1 MFQTDRMRRKFLS
14 AGFMSTMGF
23 MTMGGSLYNLFS
35 HLRMKKLPGGFWP
48 VMMTPYK
55 QDLSIDYEGL
65 KRLIH
70 WYEDAG
76 STGLFANCASS
87 EMYQLTAE
95 ERIELTR
102 FVVKNSKV
110 PVVSTGTFYDN
121 TEENIEFIREIH
133 KTGVEAVVLIPSILV
148 KKGAS
153 DSELLKNFERV
164 LDQTSDIPLGI
175 YECPG
180 PYHRLISPEMLDQ
193 LQATGRFY
201 YFKDTSC
208 DANAVDQKIDVSSG
222 SPLGIYNAHSPD
234 ALHSIQ
240 HGGDGISCI
249 AGNFYPELF
258 SFIWSK
264 GRKKKVS
271 ESVVKVND
279 FIRANDPIISKK
291 YPLAAKY
298 FMNLR
303 GLNLIVNSRKN
314 TPELDQSD
322 KDRLDVLW
330 ENLRTLSQEVH
341 IDLVSYL

>member
-1 MFQTDRMRRKFLS
+1 MQTDWTRRKFLNT
-14 AGFMSTMGF
+14 GFMSSLGLLS
-23 MTMGGSLYNLFS
+23 MTGSVEKLFLRS
-35 HLRMKKLPGGFWP
+35 HKKRLPGGFWP
-48 VMMTPYK
+48 VMMTPYNE
-55 QDLSIDYEGL
+55 DLSIDYPGL
-65 KRLIH
+65 KRLIQ

-110 PVVSTGTFYDN
+110 PVVSTGTFYN
-121 TEENIEFIREIH
+121 NAEENIEFMREIH
-133 KTGVEAVVLIPSILV
+133 KTGVEAVVMIPSILV
-148 KKGAS
+148 ENGAS
-153 DSELLKNFERV
+153 DDELMKNFKKV
-164 LDQTSDIPLGI
+164 LEQTSDIPLGI

-208 DANAVDQKIDVSSG
+208 DAAVVDQKIDVSSK
-222 SPLGIYNAHSPD
+222 SSLSIYNAHSPD

-240 HGGDGISCI
+240 HGGDGVSCI

-258 SFIWSK
+258 SYIWSK
-264 GRKKKVS
+264 GRKRKVS
-271 ESVVKVND
+271 KSVIKVND
-279 FIRANDPIISKK
+279 FILANDAIISKK

-303 GLNLIVNSRKN
+303 GLNVTVNSRKN
-314 TPELDQSD
+314 TAALDQAD
-322 KDRLDVLW
+322 KDRLKALW
-330 ENLRTLSQEVH
+330 VNLRTLSEDVH
-341 IDLVSYL
+341 IDLISYL